1 MPSIAQKV
9 ARTLACGTIVAVL
22 SAPAHAD
29 GINVG
34 VGASVG
40 GGINAGAG
48 ASVGGRG
55 GIDAGL
61 GASVGGASGVN
72 AGAIASVGG
81 SNGIDADATA
91 SIGGSNGVDAA
102 VDANVGDGAG
112 TTLGLGVGDTGV
124 GVSVGTAAALSAPST
139 PGASVTPRART
150 AVAQLSSTQLTR
162 MKKRCAE
169 VLSSAGTYDSDL
181 RALCLMISRR

>member
-22 SAPAHAD
+22 AAPAHAD
-29 GINVG
+29 GIGVG
-34 VGASVG
+34 V
-40 GGINAGAG
+40 G

-55 GIDAGL
+55 GINAGL
-61 GASVGGASGVN
+61 GSSVGGTSGVN
-72 AGAIASVGG
+72 AGAVASVGG

-91 SIGGSNGVDAA
+91 SIGGANGVEAA
-102 VDANVGDGAG
+102 VDANVGDGAA
-112 TTLGLGVGDTGV
+112 TTLGLGAGDDTGV
-124 GVSVGTAAALSAPST
+124 GVGTAPLSVPTAPE
-139 PGASVTPRART
+139 ASVVTSRART